1 MKNSNI
7 IIRVSEEEKNNLNE
21 IISLLGEKNVSSFIR
36 NIINDLSSSML
47 HNGQTD
53 LSQLIK
59 KYENERDSLIG
70 QLNAF
75 ELMKFNQKIN
85 ILKSINDEIK

>member
-59 KYENERDSLIG
+59 KY
-70 QLNAF
+70 
-75 ELMKFNQKIN
+75 
-85 ILKSINDEIK
+85 